1 MPDASLNMQG
11 GGKPWVERKKASVP
25 EGGHTYFTIHAL
37 KTFLH
42 GIKSQQSKPIVLDLS
57 PISNSNLEY
66 LLRFGIKV
74 YLYDILQ
81 EVREREEDLRD
92 TDTKVRVATL
102 AMRLVEAFP
111 FQDIPFDGVMLWN
124 TLDYLSDLVFPIV
137 LTKALASLKDK
148 GLLYAFFFDANAP
161 LAYERMQI
169 ANSNQ
174 VILQPSQT
182 LHFKRLRTFSNRMIQ
197 DLFLS
202 HKIESFFM
210 SPTGIREVLIRK
222 RS

>member
-1 MPDASLNMQG
+1 MQEG
-11 GGKPWVERKKASVP
+11 PKPWMERKKGSIP
-25 EGGHTYFTIHAL
+25 ESGHAYFTIHAL
-37 KTFLH
+37 KTFLQ
-42 GIKSQQSKPIVLDLS
+42 GVKSQNTKPVVLDLS

-66 LLRFGIKV
+66 LLKFGIKV

-92 TDTKVRVATL
+92 ADAKVRVATL

-111 FQDIPFDGVMLWN
+111 FQDIPFDGVILWN

-148 GLLYAFFFDANAP
+148 GLLYAFFFEENSP

-174 VILQPSQT
+174 VILMPSQT
-182 LHFKRLRTFSNRMIQ
+182 LNFKRLRTFSNRMIQ
-197 DLFLS
+197 DLFIS

-210 SPTGIREVLIRK
+210 SPTGIREVLVRK
-222 RS
+222 RSHNPL